1 MKNFSSILN
10 VILVIAVAVLFYLHF
25 SAPKTT
31 VAKTVET
38 KNEVASSIEDSL
50 TQFMNLDSNI
60 SAKPIKIA
68 YVNNDSLTVHLDMLR
83 DVEARIEAK
92 EKMLQAKI
100 QGKQKSYDRQ
110 YKKKVEDYK
119 AAETKLMLA
128 LPKLTDAQ
136 AEQEKAKLIGLQEDI
151 MKLEQTAQQSLY
163 ELKKKKKRDFLIM
176 KSKEMSDYYVKLQD
190 FCQSFAKTLGF
201 DFIMIYQEGGA
212 FLYSNPDYDVS
223 NYVIDAINKEYAQN
237 KKTTNSTKK

>member
-1 MKNFSSILN
+1 MKSFSSILN
-10 VILVIAVAVLFYLHF
+10 IILLIAVAILFYLHF
-25 SAPKTT
+25 STPKTVVST
-31 VAKTVET
+31 VSKSTVQEENT
-38 KNEVASSIEDSL
+38 LEDSL
-50 TQFMNLDSNI
+50 TQFMDLDSNI
-60 SAKPIKIA
+60 LARPIKIA
-68 YVNNDSLTVHLDMLR
+68 YVNNDSLTVNLDMLR
-83 DVEARIEAK
+83 DVEVRIEAK

-119 AAETKLMLA
+119 AAETKLMIA

-136 AEQEKAKLIGLQEDI
+136 AEAEKGKLMGMQESI
-151 MKLEQTAQQSLY
+151 MKLEQTAQQTLY
-163 ELKKKKKRDFLIM
+163 QLNEDQKRDFLIM
-176 KSKEMSDYYVKLQD
+176 KSKEMSNYYLKLQK

-223 NYVIDAINKEYAQN
+223 NYVIDAINKEYSQN
-237 KKTTNSTKK
+237 KTLPTSSK

>member
-10 VILVIAVAVLFYLHF
+10 IILLIAVAILFYLHF
-25 SAPKTT
+25 STPKTE
-31 VAKTVET
+31 VAKVSKDATVEVNT
-38 KNEVASSIEDSL
+38 IEDSL
-50 TQFMNLDSNI
+50 TQFMELDSNI

-83 DVEARIEAK
+83 DVEARIQAK

-100 QGKQKSYDRQ
+100 QGKQNSYDRQ

-119 AAETKLMLA
+119 TAEKKLMLA
-128 LPKLTDAQ
+128 LPTLTDAQ
-136 AEQEKAKLIGLQEDI
+136 AEVEKGKLMGLQESI
-151 MKLEQTAQQSLY
+151 MKLEQTAQQTLY
-163 ELKKKKKRDFLIM
+163 QLNEDQKRDFLIM
-176 KSKEMSDYYVKLQD
+176 KSKEMSDYYVKLQN
-190 FCQSFAKTLGF
+190 FCQSFAKALGF

-223 NYVIDAINKEYAQN
+223 NYVIDAINKEYSQN
-237 KKTTNSTKK
+237 KSLSTTTK

>member
-10 VILVIAVAVLFYLHF
+10 LVLLIAVAILFYLHF
-25 SAPKTT
+25 STSKTAVNT
-31 VAKTVET
+31 V
-38 KNEVASSIEDSL
+38 KNSSDVVVDKIEDSL
-50 TQFMNLDSNI
+50 TQFMELDSNI

-110 YKKKVEDYK
+110 YKKKVDDYK

-136 AEQEKAKLIGLQEDI
+136 AEEEKAKLMGMQESI
-151 MKLEQTAQQSLY
+151 MKLEQTAQQTLY
-163 ELKKKKKRDFLIM
+163 QLNEEQKRDFLIM
-176 KSKEMSDYYVKLQD
+176 KSKEMSDYYTKLQN

-212 FLYSNPDYDVS
+212 FLYSNPEYDVS
-223 NYVIDAINKEYAQN
+223 NYVIDAINKEYSQN
-237 KKTTNSTKK
+237 KSLPSTSK